1 MRAAWMVVAAAALAV
16 AGCGGGAATTGTGGH
31 AAGGGGSGGTGAGG
45 GVGAG
50 AGVGGN
56 TGAAGEGGGGAAG
69 AGANGGLPACQT
81 VDVPAHTG
89 DAGTCPSFL
98 DTGALVNP
106 EPLTAG
112 DGGVI
117 LDGGAFEMPAG
128 GTIADGDYDLV
139 RLQTNVAGATR
150 RTIRVFQSGGFIQ
163 WTGVLNASAPDDG
176 GAIEFRYDSQGH
188 TAGSTLF
195 IDQILCEPVGN
206 ESYGYTATGDE
217 LVLFANAGSGIIGVD
232 TYRRTCNRP

>member
-1 MRAAWMVVAAAALAV
+1 MRARVMRAAWIVVAAALAV
-16 AGCGGGAATTGTGGH
+16 AGCGGGAGTTGTGGH
-31 AAGGGGSGGTGAGG
+31 AAGGAGPG
-45 GVGAG
+45 GAG
-50 AGVGGN
+50 AGAGGH
-56 TGAAGEGGGGAAG
+56 TGGAGSGGAAG
-69 AGANGGLPACQT
+69 AGANGGLPACAT
-81 VDVPAHTG
+81 VDAPPQTG
-89 DAGTCPSFL
+89 DAGTCESFL

-106 EPLTAG
+106 EPLTPG

-128 GTIADGDYDLV
+128 GAIVDGDYDLV

-150 RTIRVFQSGGFIQ
+150 RTIRVFQNGGFIE
-163 WTGVLNASAPDDG
+163 WVGALNATAPDG
-176 GAIEFRYDSQGH
+176 GAIEFLYDTHGH

-217 LVLFANAGSGIIGVD
+217 LVLFANTSSGIIGVD

>member
-1 MRAAWMVVAAAALAV
+1 MRAAITAAWTVMAAALVV

-31 AAGGGGSGGTGAGG
+31 ASGGGGPG
-45 GVGAG
+45 GAG
-50 AGVGGN
+50 AGGH
-56 TGAAGEGGGGAAG
+56 TGAAGGGGGAAG
-69 AGANGGLPACQT
+69 AGASGGLPACQT
-81 VDVPAHTG
+81 VDVPPQTG
-89 DAGTCPSFL
+89 DAGTCASFP

-106 EPLTAG
+106 EPLTTG
-112 DGGVI
+112 DGGVV

-139 RLQTNVAGATR
+139 RLQTDVAGATR
-150 RTIRVFQSGGFIQ
+150 RTIRVFQSGGFIE
-163 WTGVLNASAPDDG
+163 WTGVLNAAAPDDG
-176 GAIEFRYDSQGH
+176 GAIEFLYDTQGH

-195 IDQILCEPVGN
+195 IDQLRCEPVGN

-217 LVLFANAGSGIIGVD
+217 LVLFANSGSGIIGVD